1 MSKKLIDNVFT
12 YDSYRYVP
20 EDLKLE
26 WKTLYNYYS
35 VDYFNKQHKIH
46 KIYPQYRIDIYNEE
60 VFRVNRLLDICYK
73 FKDKITKIQPKY
85 SIDINHS
92 KRMQKELT
100 DSNNKIIEFLNNKI
114 KKTNKIIKKNKIPL
128 THTRETFED
137 YNLNKVSQNK
147 YLLIVIIVLIYIL
160 FILLLNNN

>member
-20 EDLKLE
+20 EELKLE

-46 KIYPQYRIDIYNEE
+46 KIYPQYRIDVYNEE
-60 VFRVNRLLDICYK
+60 LFRVNRLLDICYK
-73 FKDKITKIQPKY
+73 FKDKIKNIQPKY
-85 SIDINHS
+85 NIDIDYS

-100 DSNNKIIEFLNNKI
+100 DSNDKIIEFLTNKVS
-114 KKTNKIIKKNKIPL
+114 KTNKIVKKNKIPL
-128 THTRETFED
+128 THTRETFENYD
-137 YNLNKVSQNK
+137 TKKVSQNK
-147 YLLIVIIVLIYIL
+147 YLLIIIIVLIYIL